1 MIQPPQIETH
11 TTAQE
16 SGEILSRPP
25 GTDSMRATV
34 SASLWQVG
42 RGIGWMLLGVVAA
55 RLLNFGYKTAV
66 ARLGAEEFGVL
77 ALALMVLGV
86 ASWVTSD
93 GLGSSLIRYV
103 PFYRGRGD
111 LARLRG
117 TILLCLGMNGLLAT
131 LGGILLFLSAPWVAE
146 RVFHHAKLAPLI
158 RVMACV
164 LPLFN
169 LRAVI
174 LRVLIGMGRTD
185 YYVYVYY
192 LCESAVTLLLTV
204 WLLCI
209 GWGTWG
215 AVVGYATGLAMSLVF
230 AGWLLEFKTFPIMRG
245 QDHAVFEGAEL
256 LRYAIPL
263 WLIGYA
269 DVVHA
274 WADVALLGYLRDA
287 RTVGLYSVGVLLA
300 SVVASIPDMV
310 LPVSSRL
317 VVQHYAQQKIE
328 EATRIADAVAK
339 WMFVLALPLAGLVL
353 VCARPIIQLLFGQEY
368 LPAIQVVSLLVVGKL
383 CWTLSTSAAWMLNM
397 VKRTRV
403 TLRITIISTT
413 ILVVL
418 NLWLIPSFGAVGASL
433 ATCVA
438 LILHSVITIG
448 CARRYVQGGVFP
460 SRGWSIALAGV
471 APLAVGLWM
480 MGRELHHVSTYG
492 LVAVA
497 YLAAYIALLFALR
510 VFRAE
515 DLAMIQGLMRLE
527 ANGIPVDRR
536 PSRI

>member
-1 MIQPPQIETH
+1 
-11 TTAQE
+11 
-16 SGEILSRPP
+16 
-25 GTDSMRATV
+25 
-34 SASLWQVG
+34 
-42 RGIGWMLLGVVAA
+42 MLLGVVAA

-117 TILLCLGMNGLLAT
+117 AVWFGLGMNGLLAT

-204 WLLCI
+204 WLLCV

-245 QDHAVFEGAEL
+245 KDHAVFEGAEL

-287 RTVGLYSVGVLLA
+287 QTVGLYSIGVLLA
-300 SVVASIPDMV
+300 SVVTSIPDMV

-317 VVQHYAQQKIE
+317 VVQHYAQQKME
-328 EATRIADAVAK
+328 EARQVADAVAK
-339 WMFVLALPLAGLVL
+339 WVFVLVLPLAALLVL
-353 VCARPIIQLLFGQEY
+353 GARPIIQLLFGEEY
-368 LPAIQVVSLLVVGKL
+368 LPAIHVVYLLVLGKL
-383 CWTLSTSAAWMLNM
+383 CWAVSASGMWVLNM
-397 VKRTRV
+397 VKKTRV
-403 TLRITIISTT
+403 TFQIAAVSSVL
-413 ILVVL
+413 LVAL
-418 NLWLIPSFGAVGASL
+418 NLWLIPPYGAVGASL

-438 LILHSVITIG
+438 LVIHSVITIG
-448 CARRYVQGGVFP
+448 CAQRYFQGGVFP
-460 SRGWSIALAGV
+460 SGGVSIALAGV
-471 APLAVGLWM
+471 APLAIGLWM

-492 LVAVA
+492 LVAVT
-497 YLAAYIALLFALR
+497 YLAAYLALLFAFR

-536 PSRI
+536 PSGV